1 MSVVEEARP
10 RSPRAV
16 PGEAGLW
23 LFILADMTLFAVF
36 FAIAIVVRADQ
47 HAMYSDSSAALH
59 QGLGAAN
66 TLLLLTGSAFVALAV
81 RATRRDASAVAAR
94 LFGLAIACALGF
106 VAIKAIEWADLLSQ
120 GDSVSTNDFFQLYFM
135 LTGMHLVHVLV
146 GTGALIV
153 IRRRVA
159 RRAASRYEPQIV
171 EGGASYWHMV
181 DLLWL
186 VLFPLLYLM
195 G

>member
-1 MSVVEEARP
+1 MNTVAESRL

-16 PGEAGLW
+16 PGEPGLW

-36 FAIAIVVRADQ
+36 FAITIVVRADEQ
-47 HAMYSDSSAALH
+47 TMFSASAAALH

-81 RATRRDASAVAAR
+81 RATRRDAAALAAR
-94 LFGLAIACALGF
+94 LLALAICCALGF
-106 VAIKAIEWADLLSQ
+106 VALKAIEWADLLSN
-120 GDSVSTNDFFQLYFM
+120 GHSVSSNDFFALYFM

-153 IRRRVA
+153 IRRRVLQ
-159 RRAASRYEPQIV
+159 RAAARFEPQIV
-171 EGGASYWHMV
+171 EGAASYWHMV

-186 VLFPLLYLM
+186 VLFPLLYLI

>member
-1 MSVVEEARP
+1 MSAVSDARP

-16 PGEAGLW
+16 PGEPGLW
-23 LFILADMTLFAVF
+23 LFILADMTLFAAF
-36 FAIAIVVRADQ
+36 FAITTVVRADEP
-47 HAMYSDSSAALH
+47 AMFARSSEALH

-66 TLLLLTGSAFVALAV
+66 TLLLVTGSAVVAMAV
-81 RATRRDASAVAAR
+81 RATRRDAPDVAGR
-94 LFGLAIACALGF
+94 LLALAIWCALAF
-106 VAIKAIEWADLLSQ
+106 VAIKAIEWADLLSN
-120 GDSVSTNDFFQLYFM
+120 GHSVSTNDYVALYFM
-135 LTGMHLVHVLV
+135 LTGLHLVHVLV

-153 IRRRVA
+153 IRRRVL
-159 RRAASRYEPQIV
+159 RRAAGRFEPQIV

-186 VLFPLLYLM
+186 VLFPLLYLI